1 MPPKQATSLRYRGI
15 QALMAARMAQRVL
28 QVWRDL
34 MNPAKVDASWLA
46 VRGALVPIV
55 EQGRQQSADLA
66 RAAYG
71 DARREAS
78 AEEGMAEDGFRPQG
92 PLPLL
97 LSRLESALDVT
108 GPVEFKKA
116 IAAGKPPQQAM
127 EAAAVRMVGTT
138 QYLALEGGRQ
148 VMQRSIEVDE
158 RATGWARV
166 TDGDPC
172 AWCAMLASR
181 GPVYKSDRTG
191 GRDQN
196 ARFVG
201 DGEFKYHDHC
211 ACQAWPSFTN
221 DEPFIGVA
229 EKLYDD
235 WLRTTRGR
243 GGKHAVNAFR
253 SWWESEGR
261 AAYAAPEHP

>member
-1 MPPKQATSLRYRGI
+1 MAGQAETAQKYRGI
-15 QALMAARMAQRVL
+15 QALLAARMAQQIL
-28 QVWRDL
+28 LVWREL
-34 MNPAKVDASWLA
+34 MNPAKVDASWPA
-46 VRGALVPIV
+46 VRAALIPLVARAR
-55 EQGRQQSADLA
+55 EQSAALA
-66 RAAYG
+66 GTAYT
-71 DARREAS
+71 DARRDAGVDGEFDP
-78 AEEGMAEDGFRPQG
+78 EG
-92 PLPLL
+92 PLL
-97 LSRLESALDVT
+97 LMRRRLEAALDVT

-116 IAAGKPPQQAM
+116 IAAGKTPQQAM

-148 VMQRSIEVDE
+148 VMQRSIATDE

-166 TDGDPC
+166 TDADPC

-181 GPVYKSDRTG
+181 GAVYKSDRTG

-211 ACQAWPSFTN
+211 SCQVWPAYTN
-221 DEPFIGVA
+221 DEPFIGIA
-229 EKLYDD
+229 EGLYDD
-235 WLRTTRGR
+235 WLRETRGR

-253 SWWESEGR
+253 RWWEAEGR
-261 AAYAAPEHP
+261 AAYAAPERPDV